1 MSIQSRPMKQYLD
14 PNEHMK
20 LPYITRQFRWR
31 LPLETGQLLAK
42 LTYKSFDK
50 CFDKTKVK
58 CFLPERGVDLQ
69 DTAVTSNQRE
79 VLLAAL
85 KHTEKINLPVVEIGS
100 WRGATTLALASAT
113 SRNIYAVDPFSNYF
127 AADADMKIMLDRIR
141 SFSHVKHIRSSSGD
155 AAKTLMQERF
165 SLVFID
171 AIHDY
176 INAWFDFLVWERLL
190 VPGGMLVFHD
200 VDDHI
205 GTNLAC
211 RRILHRKNYKV
222 WGYCPNMV
230 AYEKSPDA

>member
-1 MSIQSRPMKQYLD
+1 
-14 PNEHMK
+14 MK

-31 LPLETGQLLAK
+31 LPLEIGQLAAR
-42 LTYKSFDK
+42 LTYKSFDN
-50 CFDKTKVK
+50 CFDKTKVR

-69 DTAVTSNQRE
+69 DTAVTSGQRV
-79 VLLAAL
+79 VLMAAL
-85 KHTEKINLPVVEIGS
+85 KHTEKIKLPVVEVGA
-100 WRGATTLALASAT
+100 WRGATTVALAAAT
-113 SRNIYAVDPFSNYF
+113 SRGIYAVDPYRNYSE
-127 AADADMKIMLDRIR
+127 AEADMKTMLDRIR
-141 SFSHVKHIRSSSGD
+141 PFSQAKHIRLSSGD
-155 AAKTLMQERF
+155 AAKALIQERF

-211 RRILHRKNYKV
+211 RRVLRQRNYKV

-230 AYEKSPDA
+230 AFEKSPDAKP